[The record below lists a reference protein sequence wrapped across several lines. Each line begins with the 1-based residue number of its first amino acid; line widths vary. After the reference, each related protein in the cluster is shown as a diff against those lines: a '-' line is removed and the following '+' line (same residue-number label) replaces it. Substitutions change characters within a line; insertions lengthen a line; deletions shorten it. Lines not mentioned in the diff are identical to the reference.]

1 MRESLLLFDSIC
13 NSTWLNHAS
22 MILFLNKID
31 IFKQKIL
38 VSPVSKWFPDF
49 EGKKKRRRG

>member
-1 MRESLLLFDSIC
+1 
-13 NSTWLNHAS
+13 

-49 EGKKKRRRG
+49 EGKQKEKRKKERITRL